1 MVKKTSKK
9 DACEQQNRV
18 RAWLRR
24 GTPRVGLSGMGRAL
38 NRVEAALRLSS
49 FCEIEP

>member
-1 MVKKTSKK
+1 MVKKASEFGP
-9 DACEQQNRV
+9 CGRQNPV
-18 RAWLRR
+18 RAWRQCRTL
-24 GTPRVGLSGMGRAL
+24 PVGLSGMGRAL